1 MSRRVDMTSFL
12 CSLCGTS
19 QIEMPVLN
27 FRSCFLGKFYLKSF
41 TYQYP
46 HLLNQLINTQ
56 SWILS
61 WAGSLMSKLIVLQTK
76 YPVLMISVP
85 WSILVVHLS
94 PELLLSGA
102 LTCLP
107 LDQLSPFHLPGEERE
122 LQPGGSV
129 WALGALGLG
138 LGEPCPP
145 SGR

>member
-19 QIEMPVLN
+19 QIEMLVLN

-76 YPVLMISVP
+76 YPVLMISVA

-107 LDQLSPFHLPGEERE
+107 QDPHDSWPGPS
-122 LQPGGSV
+122 LTAPGSTVSSV
-129 WALGALGLG
+129 LWDSS
-138 LGEPCPP
+138 CVN
-145 SGR
+145 